1 MREQVPKLGRSF
13 TRVSGIRGK
22 DLTKTQIQDETTF
35 LCGKFCTHSMIGCTM
50 SHKKVWKK
58 IVENNDKYAIVMED
72 DCVLTDSFQQ
82 DLRLVLNELIPKN
95 PDFIYLGCFG
105 ACNDDKKYDW
115 ITLLQKYSI
124 FYSIKNRSNFS
135 GIYSYVP
142 ETPFGFHCYI
152 ISKECAKYLL
162 RQIEKVEYQVDVT
175 FLKHTR
181 DLKVFASKKKLGTQF
196 ASAEQSTQSSYVFPS
211 SLNSILGKHRDK
223 NNISYSFHLNSAI
236 FELLGF
242 PVNLY
247 LLFACIIA
255 FVIPNKQ
262 YMINIFTAFLI
273 YEFILNPKNID
284 IIFFWYIFIYI
295 IYRYK

>member
-1 MREQVPKLGRSF
+1 
-13 TRVSGIRGK
+13 
-22 DLTKTQIQDETTF
+22 
-35 LCGKFCTHSMIGCTM
+35 MIGCTM